1 MNRKYVGVILLAVV
15 LLGGVGAIY
24 AGVGPLAG
32 SDSDDETEEFPTGTE
47 YNSDGDSDVPPFSFT
62 VDEIEE
68 CGQTCR
74 DVTATLT
81 NDRNETASEVTVYI
95 RIFAGENSTD
105 PDDLVWEGTEE
116 VGILEAGGTH
126 TTTERIDLS
135 LWDARKVEQ
144 NDGWI
149 TVLTTIES
157 DEETITF
164 SDSERVT

>member
-1 MNRKYVGVILLAVV
+1 MNRKYVGVVLLAVV
-15 LLGGVGAIY
+15 LLGGIGAIY
-24 AGVGPLAG
+24 AGVGPLVE
-32 SDSDDETEEFPTGTE
+32 SDSDDETEEYPTGTE

-81 NDRNETASEVTVYI
+81 SDRNETASEVTVYI

-116 VGILEAGGTH
+116 VGTLEAGGTH

-149 TVLTTIES
+149 TILTTIES